1 MKDMESC
8 PVCGE
13 GSLHPAQEE
22 VEVEYKSEKHSVTL
36 MSHICDECGSEIAT
50 SEDTK
55 RNKDTVIAL
64 HQERDSR
71 Q

>member
-13 GSLHPAQEE
+13 ESLHPAQEE
-22 VEVEYKSEKHSVTL
+22 VEVEYKSEMHPVTL

-50 SEDTK
+50 REDAK
-55 RNKDTVIAL
+55 RNKDAVIAL
-64 HQERDSR
+64 RKERDSR
-71 Q
+71 R

>member
-22 VEVEYKSEKHSVTL
+22 VEIEYKSEKHSVTF

-50 SEDTK
+50 REDAK